1 MRRRKNV
8 VLSRI
13 RLGHRPC
20 LITGVGGGGLGL
32 VVRGATNPVFGL
44 AICGRTISPT
54 GLTIPPNGGIVN
66 TTGDM
71 VLTIPS
77 YFVGSN

>member
-1 MRRRKNV
+1 M
-8 VLSRI
+8 
-13 RLGHRPC
+13 
-20 LITGVGGGGLGL
+20 ITGVGGGLGL

-71 VLTIPS
+71 VLTIPPTS
-77 YFVGSN
+77 WAQIDKITLDICIFV